1 MAWELNKV
9 SKQSIKNPTLIEGL
23 PGVGNVGKIAVEY
36 LIDVLKAKKAYEIT
50 SSELPHY
57 VFVNED
63 NILEMPSIDIYSAKI
78 GTKDILL
85 LSGDMQPP
93 TESACHSFCTQI
105 LDNFEKT
112 KGKEIITL
120 GGIALREMPEDP
132 EIYFTANSKAILK
145 KYSNKEK
152 PKRELHEFI
161 GPIMGVTGVLPG
173 LAAKRKIPALTMLAE
188 THENPGHVG
197 LEEARKIIKHLNK
210 KLNLKLKNREI
221 DSHLKLNSIITQKK
235 KEKKL
240 RPHRPTRKQ
249 VKKAEPKQEE
259 SENNSN
265 SQTSYIG

>member
-1 MAWELNKV
+1 MTWKLNKLNN
-9 SKQSIKNPTLIEGL
+9 KTIKNPTLIEGL

-36 LIDVLKAKKAYEIT
+36 LIDVLKAKKSYELT

-93 TESACHSFCTQI
+93 TETACHSFCNKI

-120 GGIALREMPEDP
+120 GGIALREMPENP
-132 EIYFTANSKAILK
+132 EIYFTANSKTILK
-145 KYSNKEK
+145 KYSNETK

-173 LAAKRKIPALTMLAE
+173 LAAKRKIPAVTMLAE
-188 THENPGHVG
+188 THENPGHIG

-210 KLNLKLKNREI
+210 KLNLKLKNKEI
-221 DSHLKLNSIITQKK
+221 DTHLKLSNLLTTKK
-235 KEKKL
+235 KGKKL
-240 RPHRPTRKQ
+240 KPHRPTRKEI
-249 VKKAEPKQEE
+249 KKAEPKQEE
-259 SENNSN
+259 QDNTSNNETN
-265 SQTSYIG
+265 YIG